1 MDALRIGGI
10 ASGLDTN
17 AIVDILAT
25 QAKQPVYRLEQR
37 LNTKT
42 LEKTVYQDIKN
53 DLITIK
59 NDLLNLKLESTFK
72 SKAVSVSNPS
82 ILSATALPSAKN
94 GSYNINVTQTAK
106 KSYTYSQY
114 TSASISE
121 KGANVTSLTGKPE
134 DFLEGEHLVN
144 ISTVN
149 ISSSDYTIA
158 EDTFSPNNLGQIP
171 KYSGDIITIVD
182 EKGELTSD
190 LIGDFTIGINS
201 KTYTVAINASASEG
215 INSIAKT
222 IEDSLNAQLNSA
234 NNTSNKQ
241 YLAVRSEFD
250 KSSGNWR
257 FAIYDTSL
265 ENLNIEVKNDTISQS
280 LGLSDGTNST
290 TTYSSTTKILKYV
303 VSDSYSNL
311 LTKMN
316 SPTEGLIPKV
326 TFSVDTSLTSGSFKV
341 VQDASL
347 KVAAPSHTKIT
358 GGTVSDGRG
367 LNLSATLDAAQ
378 FAKAPSSATNGTFT
392 INGVKITI
400 DDYTTLT
407 VNELLAKINS
417 SGANVTASY
426 DSVNDRIVLT
436 SNSTGPENITLGD
449 FSDTSDI
456 LSVLKLRVEDGA
468 TKKIGTDAGSID
480 PSAKLAS
487 AGLTKSVTS
496 GIFTINGVSI
506 YIDAAND
513 SLNDVIEKV
522 NNSGANVEMSYD
534 IISDKVTLKSK
545 DGIDKITVGSTND
558 TSSFLEA
565 INITDDTTVTKE
577 VGVAGQNAI
586 LNVDGI
592 NYVRSTNEISDIIAG
607 VTLNIKNV
615 STENVTLN
623 ISTDPEKGIE
633 SIAKFVQHYNELV
646 IKLNPPEIDD
656 EDKKYLTPLT
666 EDEKNRMSAEEVKDY
681 EEKWVKFS
689 TYDIISKSS
698 ELRMLKNSLR
708 SNLLTDIA
716 GTTGKYNN
724 LMDIGIN
731 IAGNGDLEVIK
742 KGMLVVDSTDYDEI
756 LDALNNNDTLKSALT
771 DNPEDVY
778 KLFAE
783 NSDNVKGWVHQY
795 TDIIDRFVAY
805 DGLISTK
812 TNPSGTLDKQLN
824 TISKQ
829 LDRERQRVAD
839 YLERVWKQFTYMEQ
853 QIAAMQD
860 QGSYLSQLLANQNS

>member
-1 MDALRIGGI
+1 MEALRIGGI

-37 LNTKT
+37 LSIKT

-94 GSYNINVTQTAK
+94 GSYNINVIQTAK

-149 ISSSDYTIA
+149 ISSVDYTIA

-201 KTYTVAINASASEG
+201 KTYTVTVNASASEG

-241 YLAVRSEFD
+241 YLAVRGEFD

-265 ENLNIEVKNDTISQS
+265 ENLNIEVKNDTISQN

-326 TFSVDTSLTSGSFKV
+326 TFSVDNSLTSGTFKV

-347 KVAAPSHTKIT
+347 KVAAPSYTKIT
-358 GGTVSDGRG
+358 GGAVSDGSG
-367 LNLSATLDAAQ
+367 LDLSATLDSAQ

-426 DSVNDRIVLT
+426 DNVNDRIVLT
-436 SNSTGPENITLGD
+436 SNSPGSENITLGD

-468 TKKIGTDAGSID
+468 TKKIGTDSGSID

-487 AGLTKSVTS
+487 AGLTKIVTS

-534 IISDKVTLKSK
+534 TISDKVTLKSK

-565 INITDDTTVTKE
+565 INLTDDTTVSKE

-592 NYVRSTNEISDIIAG
+592 NYVRNTNEISDIIAG
-607 VTLNIKNV
+607 VTLNIKNI
-615 STENVTLN
+615 STENVTID
-623 ISTDPEKGIE
+623 ISTDPQKGIE
-633 SIAKFVQHYNELV
+633 SIAKFVQHYNEL
-646 IKLNPPEIDD
+646 ILKLNPPVIDD

-689 TYDIISKSS
+689 TYDIINKSS

-829 LDRERQRVAD
+829 LDRERVRVAD

-860 QGSYLSQLLANQNS
+860 QSSYLSQLLANQNS

>member
-17 AIVDILAT
+17 AIVDVLAT
-25 QAKQPVYRLEQR
+25 QAKQPVYRLEQS

-72 SKAVSVSNPS
+72 SKTVSVSNPS

-121 KGANVTSLTGKPE
+121 IGANVTSLTGVPE

-144 ISTVN
+144 ISTAN

-158 EDTFSPNNLGQIP
+158 EDTFTPNNLGQIP
-171 KYSGDIITIVD
+171 KYSGDIIEIVD

-201 KTYTVAINASASEG
+201 KTYTVAINASASSG
-215 INSIAKT
+215 INSVAKT

-250 KSSGNWR
+250 KSSGKWR

-326 TFSVDTSLTSGSFKV
+326 TFSVDNSLTSGTFKV

-358 GGTVSDGRG
+358 GGTVSNGSG
-367 LNLSATLDAAQ
+367 LNLSATLDSAQ

-400 DDYTTLT
+400 DDYSTLT

-565 INITDDTTVTKE
+565 INLTDDTTVTKE

-615 STENVTLN
+615 SSENVTLD

-646 IKLNPPEIDD
+646 IKLSPPEIDD

-666 EDEKNRMSAEEVKDY
+666 EDEKNKMSAEEVKDY

-731 IAGNGDLEVIK
+731 IAGNGDLEIIK

-756 LDALNNNDTLKSALT
+756 LNALNNNDTLKSALR
-771 DNPEDVY
+771 DNPDDVY

-783 NSDNVKGWVHQY
+783 NSDSAKGWAYQY

-812 TNPSGTLDKQLN
+812 TNPSGTLDTQLN